1 MQVPPQRTGPLVG
14 LKVLEIGHYIAAP
27 FCTRI
32 LADLGAEV
40 IKVEPPGGDPF
51 RGWGASVNGHSVW
64 FSVHGRNKL
73 SVVLDLKRD
82 RDTVLRLAARAD
94 VLVEN
99 LRAGGLER
107 LGLGPEALHAVNPRL
122 VIARISGY
130 GQDGPYRDKPAFGAI
145 GEAMGG
151 IRHLTAHPA
160 GSSDLP
166 PPRCGISISDDLAG
180 LYAAIGL
187 LSALWQRDVTGT
199 GRGRVVDVN
208 LVDSVFSLMEGML
221 PEYAMDGRVRQPVG
235 AAIETAA
242 PTNTYPCADGR
253 WLCIAGNSDLIFA
266 RLMAAIGRPELARDP
281 VYATNAERC
290 AHRGE
295 LDAAIAAW
303 TRTLP
308 AQAGGG
314 AAGGCGC
321 AVLTALRH
329 RRLRQRSAFPGA
341 RVGAAGGGSADRA
354 DAASWTGD
362 SAGRRAAGG
371 GGGVARPG
379 SGSAYR
385 VRAADPVGIAVG
397 GPTGG
402 AAEVASDTRWGIPI
416 YRAQNLC
423 ISRFFNKLLYHS
435 TTLVDKTPANHKSA
449 EGACL
454 AWFGHI
460 CSSWPSPP
468 VARAVRTPVRGR
480 GITLVARSRWTARR
494 SPAR

>member
-1 MQVPPQRTGPLVG
+1 MQIPPQRTGPLAG

-51 RGWGASVNGHSVW
+51 RGWGASVEGHSVW

-82 RDTVLRLAARAD
+82 RDVVLRLASRAD

-107 LGLGPEALHAVNPRL
+107 LGLSPEALHAVNPRL

-151 IRHLTAHPA
+151 IRHLTAHPS

-199 GRGRVVDVN
+199 ARGRVVDVN

-242 PTNTYPCADGR
+242 PTNTYPCADGK
-253 WLCIAGNSDLIFA
+253 WLCIAGNSDLIFS
-266 RLMAAIGRPELARDP
+266 RLMATIGRPELARDP
-281 VYATNAERC
+281 AYATNADRC
-290 AHRGE
+290 ARRTE

-308 AQAGGG
+308 ARKAEAQLEAADVPCSRLYDIADCANDPHFRARGSVLEVTDPLIGPTLHPGPAIRFDGEKPEAVVGWPGPSAGVHTEY
-314 AAGGCGC
+314 
-321 AVLTALRH
+321 VLT
-329 RRLRQRSAFPGA
+329 
-341 RVGAAGGGSADRA
+341 
-354 DAASWTGD
+354 
-362 SAGRRAAGG
+362 
-371 GGGVARPG
+371 
-379 SGSAYR
+379 
-385 VRAADPVGIAVG
+385 
-397 GPTGG
+397 
-402 AAEVASDTRWGIPI
+402 E
-416 YRAQNLC
+416 
-423 ISRFFNKLLYHS
+423 LLGMPE
-435 TTLVDKTPANHKSA
+435 K
-449 EGACL
+449 
-454 AWFGHI
+454 
-460 CSSWPSPP
+460 
-468 VARAVRTPVRGR
+468 RG
-480 GITLVARSRWTARR
+480 
-494 SPAR
+494 

>member
-1 MQVPPQRTGPLVG
+1 MSALPERTGPLVG

-27 FCTRI
+27 FCARI

-40 IKVEPPGGDPF
+40 VKIEPPGGDPF
-51 RGWGASVNGHSVW
+51 RGWGASVDGNSVW

-82 RDTVLRLAARAD
+82 RDIVLRLAARAD

-107 LGLGPEALHAVNPRL
+107 LGLGAEALHAANPRL

-130 GQDGPYRDKPAFGAI
+130 GQEGPYRDKPAFGAI
-145 GEAMGG
+145 GEAIGG

-187 LSALWQRDVTGT
+187 LSALWQRDAAGT
-199 GRGRVVDVN
+199 GRGRVIDVN

-221 PEYAMDGRVRQPVG
+221 PEYAMDGRIRQPVG

-266 RLMAAIGRPELARDP
+266 RLMEAIGRPELARDP
-281 VYATNAERC
+281 VYARNADRC
-290 AHRGE
+290 AHRDA
-295 LDAAIAAW
+295 LDAAITAW

-308 AQAGGG
+308 AKLAEQQLDAADVPCSRLYDIADCAGDPHFLERGSVQAVDDPLIGRTLHPGPAIRLDG
-314 AAGGCGC
+314 DPPEAAIGWPGPAAG
-321 AVLTALRH
+321 AHTDYVLRT
-329 RRLRQRSAFPGA
+329 
-341 RVGAAGGGSADRA
+341 
-354 DAASWTGD
+354 
-362 SAGRRAAGG
+362 
-371 GGGVARPG
+371 
-379 SGSAYR
+379 
-385 VRAADPVGIAVG
+385 
-397 GPTGG
+397 
-402 AAEVASDTRWGIPI
+402 
-416 YRAQNLC
+416 
-423 ISRFFNKLLYHS
+423 LLG
-435 TTLVDKTPANHKSA
+435 LP
-449 EGACL
+449 E
-454 AWFGHI
+454 
-460 CSSWPSPP
+460 
-468 VARAVRTPVRGR
+468 
-480 GITLVARSRWTARR
+480 
-494 SPAR
+494 